1 MEPTREVDHAVSA
14 LTTEILNLL
23 PIDDAARATRS
34 ITLQNAIARLAAA
47 ITAQATTHSTGSMS
61 APLTEIVVPSVAE
74 PV

>member
-14 LTTEILNLL
+14 LTAEILNLL

-47 ITAQATTHSTGSMS
+47 ITAQATQSSGSMS
-61 APLTEIVVPSVAE
+61 TPLTEIVVPAVSE